1 MKPINTLFLLTCLI
15 VTALL
20 SCSPSPQSF
29 VGNWIDITPE
39 TAQFKQGFTLNNDG
53 SAKSI
58 NMATLVYDSW
68 QIYDNSLILN
78 GQSLGNG
85 QTITFA
91 DTLSISKITKDSLIL
106 KSSYGY
112 IMKYTREAKK

>member
-1 MKPINTLFLLTCLI
+1 MKPINPLLILICLT

-20 SCSPSPQSF
+20 SCNSSPQSL
-29 VGNWIDITPE
+29 VGSWIDVMPE

-68 QIYDNSLILN
+68 QIYDNTLILN

-85 QTITFA
+85 QNITFS
-91 DTLSISKITKDSLIL
+91 DTLSISKITQDSLIL

-112 IMKYTREAKK
+112 IMKYTKEANK